1 VSTIDSC
8 GNGAGRWRAPRR
20 VRRRVGV
27 AGLLLGALL
36 TSTGCSAGVPG
47 PPRTPATNSA
57 DPVSAVLAGCTTDL
71 QRWQPVAAG
80 NVAAAKSGAGPMTV
94 VFLNDSGNSVCG
106 WLSLA
111 EALVARRLQ
120 VVVFAYQSTAAD
132 DEPPAVLDALAVA
145 DDARKE
151 SRYVL
156 VGASL
161 GGRIVIEAAAT
172 HPPGLAGIVSLS
184 GERSVEDYRDILP
197 AARKVTSP
205 ALYIAAREDFYTKGE
220 RQQRQLHEA
229 MRGRPNVLLQR
240 DGSAHGTA
248 LLDPNGP
255 DGRVVQRRVLNFIDQ
270 QLDP

>member
-1 VSTIDSC
+1 
-8 GNGAGRWRAPRR
+8 
-20 VRRRVGV
+20 V
-27 AGLLLGALL
+27 AFA
-36 TSTGCSAGVPG
+36 
-47 PPRTPATNSA
+47 
-57 DPVSAVLAGCTTDL
+57 
-71 QRWQPVAAG
+71 
-80 NVAAAKSGAGPMTV
+80 
-94 VFLNDSGNSVCG
+94 
-106 WLSLA
+106 A

-132 DEPPAVLDALAVA
+132 DEPPSVLDALAVA

-184 GERSVEDYRDILP
+184 GERSVEDYCDILP

-205 ALYIAAREDFYTKGE
+205 ALYITAREDFYTKGE

-229 MRGRPNVLLQR
+229 MRGHPNVLLQR